1 LNIKHA
7 TKEQIIKGKQIVGQ
21 DQPVESSVRVAPHA
35 VWRRPLEGELKLNV
49 DGAFVAQTLEAGAG
63 MIMRRSDGTIV
74 FSVCRVLSNC
84 TSALEAEMLASLD
97 GVRFAT
103 DMGLDHIT
111 VESDCQ
117 VLVNLQTG
125 DDQDGSPLC
134 HLMED
139 LHIMLSSGRFLYVIK
154 IPRLCNSAS
163 HALANFGMVNQ
174 KTQFSLGSVHAEL

>member
-1 LNIKHA
+1 
-7 TKEQIIKGKQIVGQ
+7 
-21 DQPVESSVRVAPHA
+21 
-35 VWRRPLEGELKLNV
+35 
-49 DGAFVAQTLEAGAG
+49 
-63 MIMRRSDGTIV
+63 
-74 FSVCRVLSNC
+74 
-84 TSALEAEMLASLD
+84 MLACLD

-117 VLVNLQTG
+117 VLVNLLTG
-125 DDQDGSPLC
+125 DDRDGSPLC

-139 LHIMLSSGRFLYVIK
+139 LHIMLSSGRFLHVIK

-174 KTQFSLGSVHAEL
+174 RTQLWLGSVPAELWDPIQKDCYNTMFI